1 MKVFNIVDYG
11 ARYSDVPQTENI
23 QKAIDDCFLAGGGR
37 VVIPCGVFLTG
48 GLRIRSGVELYLES
62 GAILKGSRDPE
73 DYFGYMKDTLEPIE
87 IEEIGN
93 TPKTCRSA
101 ISTSRWS
108 NGLIRAFDAH
118 DIAVI
123 GEKGSYMDGCNC
135 MDPEGEANF
144 RGPHGMS
151 IWRCENIRL
160 EGYTFMHSANWC
172 HAIFQSKN
180 ITVRGITV
188 YGGHDGLDFRTCD
201 NVLVEDCELQCGDD
215 CVAGFDIN
223 DMIVRNCIVNSACQ
237 SFRVGGNNVL
247 IENCNSIER
256 PLRFPF
262 RLYLSDEEKKN
273 GADTG
278 KDPRVR
284 HEMIVGFTYYCD
296 HRADLRR
303 PAENIVLRNC
313 EFSQAREL
321 LRLEFDGLHRW
332 CCNRSLRSVTF
343 ENCSVGEIIRPGMLW
358 GDAKEKVTCHFK
370 NVTIRAKEG
379 VEHFPLFVAANFDKI
394 IFENC
399 TVEGWDNPEIWVASD
414 GIVEQI
420 GSTPIKVRK
429 ATWDECIEAHP
440 WGIAPED
447 RGKNRTFV

>member
-1 MKVFNIVDYG
+1 MNVFNIVDYG
-11 ARYSDVPQTENI
+11 ARYSDVPQTKSI
-23 QKAIDDCFLAGGGR
+23 QKAIDDCFLAGGGK
-37 VVIPCGVFLTG
+37 VLIPAGVYLTG
-48 GLRIRSGVELYLES
+48 GIRLRSGVELYLES

-73 DYFGYMKDTLEPIE
+73 DYFGYTEDALEPIE
-87 IEEIGN
+87 MEEVGN

-123 GEKGSYMDGCNC
+123 GEKGSYIDGDNC

-160 EGYTFMHSANWC
+160 EGYTFLHSANWC

-180 ITVRGITV
+180 ITVRNISV
-188 YGGHDGLDFRTCD
+188 FGGHDGLDFRTCD
-201 NVLVEDCELQCGDD
+201 NVLVENCELQCGDD

-223 DMIVRNCIVNSACQ
+223 DMTVRNCTVNSACQ

-262 RLYLSDEEKKN
+262 RLYLTDEEKKN
-273 GADTG
+273 GANTG

-284 HEMIVGFTYYCD
+284 HEMIAGFTYYCD
-296 HRADLRR
+296 YRADLRR
-303 PAENIVLRNC
+303 PAENVVLRNC

-332 CCNRSLRSVTF
+332 CCNRSLRSITL
-343 ENCSVGEIIRPGMLW
+343 ENCSVGEIIRPGILW
-358 GDAKEKVTCHFK
+358 GDEKEKVTCHFK
-370 NVTIRAKEG
+370 NVTIRAKDG

-399 TVEGWDNPEIWVASD
+399 TLEGWEQPEIWVASD
-414 GIVEQI
+414 GVVEQI

-429 ATWDECIEAHP
+429 ATREECIEAHP
-440 WGIAPED
+440 WGIAPQDLEKIKT
-447 RGKNRTFV
+447 GS